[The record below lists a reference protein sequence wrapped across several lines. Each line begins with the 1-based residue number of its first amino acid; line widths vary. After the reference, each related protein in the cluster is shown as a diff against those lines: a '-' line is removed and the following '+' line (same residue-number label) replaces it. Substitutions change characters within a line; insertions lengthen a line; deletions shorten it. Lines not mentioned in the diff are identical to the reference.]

1 MVSEG
6 VSGAAQLRELG
17 AALKGADKDI
27 KRELQRG
34 FREAGKPLVKDL
46 KAGVLAT
53 FPNRGGL
60 ANLAAKS
67 TIGIRTR
74 FTGKGAGV
82 RVQAVGKKGRSVT
95 TRTLQSIDSDG
106 SWRRPVWGNRKVWVT
121 QSDGMAQGW
130 FGEEIED
137 QAPQIRGDLIKAMNR
152 AAERIVR
159 GV

>member
-6 VSGAAQLRELG
+6 VRGAEQLKELG
-17 AALKGADKDI
+17 AALKAADKSI
-27 KRELQRG
+27 KLELQRG
-34 FREAGKPLVKDL
+34 FREAGKPLVKDI

-74 FTGKGAGV
+74 FSGKNAGV
-82 RVQAVGKKGRSVT
+82 RVQATGKKGRSVT
-95 TRTLQSIDSDG
+95 TRTLKSIDESG
-106 SWRRPVWGNRKVWVT
+106 SWRHPVWGNRKVWKD

-152 AAERIVR
+152 AAERIARSV
-159 GV
+159 